1 MNKLKV
7 RLFTGI
13 AFIILFLS
21 GCATGPQFVL
31 LGESPL
37 PGGRAVRDVN
47 IAIRNANANGCRA
60 VSVGGYGLAPE
71 DTVAVVGI
79 PVLVDCPN
87 GIKLLP
93 NGTLDLS
100 P

>member
-1 MNKLKV
+1 MNKLKI

-13 AFIILFLS
+13 AVILFLS
-21 GCATGPQFVL
+21 GCGTGTQYVL

-37 PGGRAVRDVN
+37 PGERARATVN
-47 IAIRNANANGCRA
+47 IRIANANDSGCKA
-60 VSVGGYGLAPE
+60 ISVGGYGLAPK

-79 PVLVDCPN
+79 PVLVDCPA
-87 GIKLLP
+87 GTKLLP
-93 NGTLDLS
+93 DGTLDLS